1 MDYLLKYTS
10 DIILAYENA
19 FNVKIDMTYSN
30 LMQLN
35 NLYTDLIQDILN
47 SYYFKNTYKNFEIF
61 NEEDNYHKKLI
72 KKIKVNNYLKITP
85 FYRENTYFE
94 KKQTINILK
103 DNNKLIEE
111 LIKIDNF
118 YSLIF
123 EKDKIKQNINLS
135 KKYDL
140 KFSIV
145 DSKNDFF
152 KEIIE
157 KYNKSI
163 IPVNLDKTS
172 NNIRY
177 INEQMNE
184 INMFS
189 YLDFTYLKNRKF
201 IIAHNENQIAGIAV
215 LNPYSNHLPSFNKE
229 KFPIKE
235 KMIYN
240 SLIVVSNEFRGR
252 KLGLRLFK
260 EIINYAKENKLIIF
274 RSVSTSDGRSY
285 LKNNIDREV
294 IYEDQ
299 VPIIS
304 AKYELEIFERFK
316 SIFANVSVDDYKYG
330 DLYKNLARTFN
341 TINSQIYNL
350 DKKYLSID
358 NIKDYLMDLKL
369 EIEAKEIIKNAKFEL
384 MKNNLKTKKNVI

>member
-19 FNVKIDMTYSN
+19 FNTKIEMTYGN
-30 LMQLN
+30 LIQFN
-35 NLYTDLIQDILN
+35 DLYTDLVKDILN
-47 SYYFKNTYKNFEIF
+47 SYYFKNSYKNFEIL
-61 NEEDNYHKKLI
+61 NEKDSFHNENK
-72 KKIKVNNYLKITP
+72 KKIKFNNYLKIEP
-85 FYRENTYFE
+85 FYRNNIYF
-94 KKQTINILK
+94 KKERTIDIIK
-103 DNNKLIEE
+103 DNNKIIDE

-145 DSKNDFF
+145 DSNNDFF
-152 KEIIE
+152 KELIE

-163 IPVNLDKTS
+163 IPVNFDRKDDS
-172 NNIRY
+172 IRN

-189 YLDFTYLKNRKF
+189 YLDFSYLKNRKF

-215 LNPYSNHLPSFNKE
+215 LNSYSNHLHSFKKE

-274 RSVSTSDGRSY
+274 RSISTSDGRSY
-285 LKNNIDREV
+285 LKNSIDREV

-316 SIFANVSVDDYKYG
+316 SIFSNVNIEDYKYG

-341 TINSQIYNL
+341 IINSQIYNL
-350 DKKYLSID
+350 EKKYLSID
-358 NIKDYLMDLKL
+358 NIKDFVKDLEL

-384 MKNNLKTKKNVI
+384 MKNNLKNKKNVI

>member
-1 MDYLLKYTS
+1 MDYLIKYTS

-19 FNVKIDMTYSN
+19 FNLKIEMTYGN
-30 LMQLN
+30 LMQFN
-35 NLYTDLIQDILN
+35 RLYTDLVKDILN
-47 SYYFKNTYKNFEIF
+47 SYYFKNNYKNFEII
-61 NEEDNYHKKLI
+61 NEEDSYEKNFI
-72 KKIKVNNYLKITP
+72 KKIKVNNYLKIKP
-85 FYRENTYFE
+85 FHREDCYFKKE
-94 KKQTINILK
+94 KTINIAK
-103 DNNKLIEE
+103 DYHKVIEE
-111 LIKIDNF
+111 LVKIDNF

-140 KFSIV
+140 KFSII
-145 DSKNDFF
+145 DSKNNFF
-152 KEIIE
+152 EEIIK

-163 IPVNLDKTS
+163 IPVNFDEQI
-172 NNIRY
+172 NNIKY

-189 YLDFTYLKNRKF
+189 YLDFSYLKNKKF
-201 IIAHNENQIAGIAV
+201 VIAHNENQIAGIAV
-215 LNPYSNHLPSFNKE
+215 LNPYSNHLPSFKKE

-274 RSVSTSDGRSY
+274 RSVSTSEGRSY

-294 IYEDQ
+294 IYQDQ

-316 SIFANVSVDDYKYG
+316 SIFANLNIDDTKYD

-341 TINSQIYNL
+341 KINSQIYNL
-350 DKKYLSID
+350 DKNYLIID
-358 NIKDYLMDLKL
+358 NIKDYLIDVKL
-369 EIEAKEIIKNAKFEL
+369 DVESKEIIKNAKFEL
-384 MKNNLKTKKNVI
+384 MKNNLKSKKNVI